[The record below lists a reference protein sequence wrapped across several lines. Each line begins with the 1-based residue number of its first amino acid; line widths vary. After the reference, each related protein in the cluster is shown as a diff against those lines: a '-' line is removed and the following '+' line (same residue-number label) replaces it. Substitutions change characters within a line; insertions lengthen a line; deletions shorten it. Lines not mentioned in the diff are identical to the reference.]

1 MPVSHYF
8 HPMHVALK
16 RSILPFLLLAATS
29 LFGQSTDSLL
39 NAFNDTAI
47 VKREEVTTQA
57 PPVMEKKWNQFRT
70 KWVNIN
76 LGAAILLDHNIVNQ
90 DADNLTQ
97 VGKIEPG
104 TEFRGDR
111 FLATGTINFKNPWR
125 FMLSAN
131 FNGLDAPEGKKSF
144 DFIDWNIEIPI
155 SKKAGWITIG
165 KQKEGVGI
173 EYVAP
178 GTQMQFM
185 ERGTGAPM
193 FIRQRNVGIRYSN
206 NFFNQRMTFTAGFFN
221 NYWETGKSF
230 SANGSQF
237 TTRVTG
243 LVHYTS
249 DRDLVQVGL
258 GYRHTGA
265 TDGKVSYKA
274 KPEVNTAPAF
284 ITTGSINASAASLWM
299 LETVVAKGPALFIAE
314 YFSARVNPDAG
325 KDPHFSYWQI
335 GGGYFITGENRRF
348 NRTTGNPGKLI
359 PKKNFKFRKGS
370 GPGAWEIASRF
381 TSTDGTDAGIPG
393 GQFRRF
399 TIGLN
404 WFTNAHFRYT
414 INYGRGWLEKGGIT
428 GNTHMWQFRAQF
440 EL

>member
-1 MPVSHYF
+1 MFGSLASYAQDKPTG
-8 HPMHVALK
+8 AD
-16 RSILPFLLLAATS
+16 SIFNS
-29 LFGQSTDSLL
+29 
-39 NAFNDTAI
+39 FNDTNTVRRAD
-47 VKREEVTTQA
+47 VTTQA
-57 PPVMEKKWNQFRT
+57 PPVMDKKWNHIHT
-70 KWVNIN
+70 KWININ
-76 LGAAILLDHNIVNQ
+76 IGAAILLDHNIVNQ
-90 DADNLTQ
+90 DDNNIQQ
-97 VGKIEPG
+97 VGKIDPA

-111 FLATGTINFKNPWR
+111 FLASGTINFKNPWR
-125 FMLSAN
+125 YMFSAN

-144 DFIDWNIEIPI
+144 DMIDWNIEIPI
-155 SKKAGWITIG
+155 SKKAGWFTIG

-185 ERGTGAPM
+185 ERGSGAPM
-193 FIRQRNVGIRYSN
+193 FIRQRNIGVRYSN
-206 NFFNQRMTFTAGFFN
+206 NFFQQRMSITMGFFN

-237 TTRVTG
+237 TSRVTG
-243 LVHYTS
+243 LVHYRS

-265 TDGKVSYKA
+265 SDDKLSYRA
-274 KPEVNTAPAF
+274 KPEVNSAPSF
-284 ITTGSINASAASLWM
+284 INTGNISSSAGNVLM
-299 LETVVAKGPALFIAE
+299 LEGVVAKGPALFVAE
-314 YFSARVNPDAG
+314 YFSANVNALSG
-325 KDPHFSYWQI
+325 SDPHFSYWQI

-348 NRTTGNPGKLI
+348 NKTTGNPGKLI
-359 PKKNFKFRKGS
+359 PNRNFKFRKGS
-370 GPGAWEIASRF
+370 GPGAWEIAARF
-381 TSTDGTDAGIPG
+381 TRSDGTDAGVNG
-393 GQFRRF
+393 GEFRRL

-428 GNTHMWQFRAQF
+428 GNSHMWQFRAQF